1 MKGLG
6 IVETHLMLSAPSSLG
21 HFLNEAEMAQKTTEM
36 AIQTPVLM
44 KLDPI
49 WGYFCIS
56 DHNLILNS
64 Y

>member
-1 MKGLG
+1 MRAG
-6 IVETHLMLSAPSSLG
+6 THSYGPYL
-21 HFLNEAEMAQKTTEM
+21 EVAQKTFDM

-49 WGYFCIS
+49 LGYICIS